1 MKQFTPIT
9 PQPITSTKT
18 NTTPTEDLLIVRPA
32 NQWMEEASRRPIP
45 RMLFSE
51 FWHQGELCI
60 LFADTNLGKSILAV
74 QIADAISRGVA
85 ISGFKLDAPKQKVL
99 YFDFEMSDKQFEKR
113 YSINYRQHYAF
124 DDNFLRIE
132 INPNCTDFERF
143 ETALFSS
150 IERAIAT
157 HNAKVLIIDN
167 LTYLKTQATETAKE
181 ALPLMKSLK
190 ELKMKHHLSILVV
203 AHTPKRSLANPLTV
217 NDLAGSKHL
226 ANFIDSLFAI
236 GLSYQDKTLRYLI
249 QLKARATELLYND
262 RNIALCRIAQPHNFL
277 GFEFM
282 EYGVEREHLRQ
293 PNDDHHELSE
303 IDAMIVAMKEEN
315 PNFSLADIANAVGTN
330 RMRVKRVLD
339 KNGL

>member
-9 PQPITSTKT
+9 PQPITGTKT
-18 NTTPTEDLLIVRPA
+18 NNTPTEDLLIVRPA

-190 ELKMKHHLSILVV
+190 ELKMKHNLSILVV

-262 RNIALCRIAQPHNFL
+262 RNIMLCRIAQPHNFL
-277 GFEFM
+277 AFEFM
-282 EYGVEREHLRQ
+282 EYGNEREHLRQ
-293 PNDDHHELSE
+293 PTDDHHELSE

-315 PNFSLADIANAVGTN
+315 PNFSLVDIANAVGTN

>member
-1 MKQFTPIT
+1 MKQYTPIT
-9 PQPITSTKT
+9 PKPIAGTT
-18 NTTPTEDLLIVRPA
+18 NDKPADLLIVRPA
-32 NQWMEEASRRPIP
+32 NQWMQEAAQRPIP

-51 FWHQGELCI
+51 FWHQGELSI

-74 QIADAISRGVA
+74 QIADSISRGVP
-85 ISGFKLDAPKQKVL
+85 IEGFKLDAPKQKVL

-113 YSINYRQHYAF
+113 YSINYRHHYAF

-132 INPNCTDFERF
+132 INPDCTDFERF
-143 ETALFSS
+143 ETALFTS
-150 IERAIAT
+150 IERAIAA

-236 GLSYQDKTLRYLI
+236 GQSYQDKTLRYLV
-249 QLKARATELLYND
+249 QLKARATEIIYND
-262 RNIALCRIAQPHNFL
+262 RNVPLCHITQPHNFL

-282 EYGVEREHLRQ
+282 EYGVEREHLRV
-293 PNDDHHELSE
+293 PTDDTHELSE
-303 IDAMIVAMKEEN
+303 IDAAIIAMKEEN
-315 PNFSLADIANAVGTN
+315 PSISNYEIAKRLDTN
-330 RMRVKRVLD
+330 NMRVKRTLD
-339 KNGL
+339 KYCGNY